1 MQNLASQF
9 VHSKM
14 KIRFGVFF
22 SPLNKKKILIPE
34 IFVCAFIC
42 RNFFLS
48 LRQEI
53 QPTMKTT
60 IIVKVS
66 VRIILYIHK
75 EASKETAKQ
84 MNIFLRI
91 FLSSKRHVEQ
101 MHNTMRTTFRSEHQ
115 RMKNKKQ

>member
-1 MQNLASQF
+1 M
-9 VHSKM
+9 SK
-14 KIRFGVFF
+14 
-22 SPLNKKKILIPE
+22 
-34 IFVCAFIC
+34 
-42 RNFFLS
+42 FFLS

-53 QPTMKTT
+53 QLTMKTT

-75 EASKETAKQ
+75 EVSKETAKQ

-91 FLSSKRHVEQ
+91 FLSSKRPVEQ

-115 RMKNKKQ
+115 IMKNKKQ